1 MSFKGAD
8 KPIKGKYFF
17 SLIMKKYH
25 QEVFGLEC
33 FLKEKVVQAM
43 KSSVLTWF
51 EQVFKKV

>member
-51 EQVFKKV
+51 EQVFK